1 VVDHVWT
8 DCGAR
13 GTGLFDGER
22 FRQHCGQA
30 VADLSI
36 VNPTTD
42 GSARDDRP
50 ELRIVRG
57 LAVGASADRL
67 LEGGFTANQNAAVG
81 LNLLLLTHLSTSA
94 WWATSAFR
102 GRRPANAL
110 LGLQAR
116 FLAACAAWAAVVDL
130 PFRSLFDFA

>member
-1 VVDHVWT
+1 MRVAPAFSMGSGSAVT
-8 DCGAR
+8 AAR
-13 GTGLFDGER
+13 P
-22 FRQHCGQA
+22 
-30 VADLSI
+30 SPI

-67 LEGGFTANQNAAVG
+67 LEGGVTANQNAAVG

-94 WWATSAFR
+94 
-102 GRRPANAL
+102 
-110 LGLQAR
+110 
-116 FLAACAAWAAVVDL
+116 
-130 PFRSLFDFA
+130 